1 MFKLLSLSFRD
12 EAELRTEYTMAQ
24 RIYSKEVKS
33 NLMANVEEE
42 KKKLSL
48 NLLQEENRL
57 LAGSDNVQE
66 KAIQYKSAGKRLPSV
81 SCKNPSTSR

>member
-1 MFKLLSLSFRD
+1 MFQISLLTVLLVVAARAD
-12 EAELRTEYTMAQ
+12 VD
-24 RIYSKEVKS
+24 I
-33 NLMANVEEE
+33 
-42 KKKLSL
+42 

-81 SCKNPSTSR
+81 QSFLLRDSLQEPEH

>member
-1 MFKLLSLSFRD
+1 MFQISLLTVLLVVAARAD
-12 EAELRTEYTMAQ
+12 VD
-24 RIYSKEVKS
+24 I
-33 NLMANVEEE
+33 
-42 KKKLSL
+42 

-81 SCKNPSTSR
+81 QSFLLRDFLQESEH